1 MSKTVDGYE
10 YKLSTAKD
18 KKLMVVVNGKTIHFG
33 QKGYTHFRDRTGLL
47 PKYLNHGDKQRRD
60 SYLSRTA
67 KILRK
72 DGSKTAN
79 DPNSANYHA
88 RKILWAG

>member
-10 YKLSTAKD
+10 YKLSTAKG

-33 QKGYTHFRDRTGLL
+33 ASGMEHFRDRTGLL
-47 PKYLNHGDKQRRD
+47 PKHLNHGDKKRRD
-60 SYLSRTA
+60 SYLARTA

-79 DPNSANYHA
+79 DPSSANYHA

>member
-72 DGSKTAN
+72 DGSKTMN
-79 DPNSANYHA
+79 DVNSANYHA

>member
-79 DPNSANYHA
+79 DPTSANYHA

>member
-10 YKLSTAKD
+10 YKLSTAKG

-33 QKGYTHFRDRTGLL
+33 ATGYTHFRDRTGLL
-47 PKYLNHGDKQRRD
+47 PKYLNHGDKRKRD
-60 SYLSRTA
+60 SYLARTA

-72 DGSKTAN
+72 DGSKTMN
-79 DPNSANYHA
+79 DPSSPNYHA

>member
-10 YKLSTAKD
+10 YKLSTAKN

-33 QKGYTHFRDRTGLL
+33 AKGMEHFRDRTGLL
-47 PKYLNHGDKQRRD
+47 PKYLNHGDKKRRD
-60 SYLSRTA
+60 SYLARTA

-79 DPNSANYHA
+79 DPSSANYHS